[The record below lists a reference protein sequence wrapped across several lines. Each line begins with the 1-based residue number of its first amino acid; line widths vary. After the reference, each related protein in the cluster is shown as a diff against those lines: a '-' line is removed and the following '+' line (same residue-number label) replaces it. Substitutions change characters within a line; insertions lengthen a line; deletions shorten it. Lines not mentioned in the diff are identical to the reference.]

1 MENNEKDFMK
11 NRPVVSSANQAKDV
25 YGPMKKTSITIIT
38 VILTVILGVFSVVN
52 FVSGRIL
59 TGSMFAVLVA
69 ILFISV
75 YVSAKSTKAN
85 SKPEKMEHPDAIF
98 KDHED

>member
-11 NRPVVSSANQAKDV
+11 NRPVASSANQAKDV

-38 VILTVILGVFSVVN
+38 VILTVILGIFSVVN

-59 TGSMFAVLVA
+59 TGSMFAVLVV

>member
-11 NRPVVSSANQAKDV
+11 NRPVASSANQAKDV
-25 YGPMKKTSITIIT
+25 YGPMKKTSVTIIT
-38 VILTVILGVFSVVN
+38 VILTVILGICSVVN

-59 TGSMFAVLVA
+59 TGSMFAVLVV

>member
-1 MENNEKDFMK
+1 MENNERDFMK
-11 NRPVVSSANQAKDV
+11 NRPVASNANQAKDV
-25 YGPMKKTSITIIT
+25 YGPMKKTSISLIT
-38 VILTVILGVFSVVN
+38 VILTVILSICAVTN
-52 FVSGRIL
+52 FASGRIL

-69 ILFISV
+69 ILFFSV

-85 SKPEKMEHPDAIF
+85 SKPEKTDHPDAIF